1 MLLRRPQKVQK
12 RLLLLEMQVLRVLTH
27 PIPSP
32 LSLWTPQL
40 TGTLIQVP
48 LAT

>member
-12 RLLLLEMQVLRVLTH
+12 QLLLLEMQVLQLIT
-27 PIPSP
+27 PIHAPHSF
-32 LSLWTPQL
+32 WTLQL
-40 TGTLIQVP
+40 TGMLIQVP